1 MGDFGDVDPTTGLGS
16 NRYTGYGQIDP
27 LAASVANGRITPAQW
42 AAYQNKRRRDAILG
56 TTLTVGSMLGAGPL
70 ANAVGIGAGAG
81 TSAGGATGGLG
92 MANTGTWTTSV
103 GAAPGAV
110 GGIGAANTGVWTSG
124 VGAAPTG
131 GKMGM
136 SAGTSTVAAAG
147 VNAAANLFGAKKGA
161 SSADKSAK
169 LQSDALTKSAEL
181 QSGSAAAQLAY
192 LREKEELDRLSK
204 RFTDRQNFYLS
215 KAGMDND
222 FARYGDTSFNTRASE
237 RSLGKTN
244 DNIYGGRERQKNFMR
259 EMLGMPENPLSVY
272 VEPDALQ
279 LTRPTMPDY
288 VEDPTPTRIT

>member
-1 MGDFGDVDPTTGLGS
+1 MT
-16 NRYTGYGQIDP
+16 
-27 LAASVANGRITPAQW
+27 
-42 AAYQNKRRRDAILG
+42 
-56 TTLTVGSMLGAGPL
+56 
-70 ANAVGIGAGAG
+70 G
-81 TSAGGATGGLG
+81 TSY
-92 MANTGTWTTSV
+92 
-103 GAAPGAV
+103 
-110 GGIGAANTGVWTSG
+110 
-124 VGAAPTG
+124 
-131 GKMGM
+131 
-136 SAGTSTVAAAG
+136 VAAEG
-147 VNAAANLFGAKKGA
+147 VKAAANLFGAKKGA

-222 FARYGDTSFNTRASE
+222 FARYGDTLFNTRASE